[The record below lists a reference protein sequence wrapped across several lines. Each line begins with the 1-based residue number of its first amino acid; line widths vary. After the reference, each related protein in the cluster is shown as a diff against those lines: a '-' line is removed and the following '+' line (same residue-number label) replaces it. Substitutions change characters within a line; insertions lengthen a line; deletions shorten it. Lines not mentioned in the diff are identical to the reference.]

1 MKFIDKLI
9 LLVVAWSILSACNR
23 DQEPR
28 LYTHSH
34 MIEFG
39 EMGGEEVVYIVS
51 EDSGETVN
59 YTWSDENFV
68 HGFKLL
74 QESRDLKRM
83 SNGWLE
89 VELDMSNRKRIRV
102 IFRVQPNDAEKERRT
117 RIHAFGFADDTVPQ
131 FLVIQK
137 AHN

>member
-1 MKFIDKLI
+1 MKFISKLI
-9 LLVVAWSILSACNR
+9 LLMVAWSILSACNR

-34 MIEFG
+34 MIEFE

-51 EDSGETVN
+51 EDSGEAVN

-68 HGFKLL
+68 YGFKLL

-102 IFRVQPNDAEKERRT
+102 IFRVQPNDTEKERRA